1 MIMAVAKFFL
11 KEPKSKDETLIYLFF
26 SYNNKRLKYS
36 TGEKINPT
44 FWNKEKRLARETT
57 KFPEY
62 PEFNARLKK
71 IKSDVLDIHREL
83 LNDETVP
90 TNELLKKELDK
101 RAKLK
106 GLEKKDDI
114 FSFIDRYIEES
125 KIIKAPGTIRVYNR
139 AKAHLENYC
148 KEYNKQLDFDNINL
162 EFYNS
167 FISYL
172 TKENYSQNTIGKQ
185 IKVLKTF
192 LNEATDRGINTTLD
206 FKKRKFKRPTEDNDK
221 IYLNTEELER
231 LYNLKIEK
239 DKQLDE
245 IRDLFIIGCYTGLRF
260 SDFTQLKPENIVD
273 GNKIRIRTNKT
284 NELVIIPLHKYV
296 REILKK
302 YKNEIPQ
309 ALSNSKMNLSLK
321 HLGRIAKITENVE
334 SSITKG
340 GKLVKT
346 TDFKYNLI
354 TTHTARRSFATNL
367 YLADIPGITI
377 MKITGH
383 QTEKSF
389 LRYIRISQEEN
400 ANKLLNH
407 EFFK

>member
-1 MIMAVAKFFL
+1 MAVAKFFL

-36 TGEKINPT
+36 TGEKINPSY
-44 FWNKEKRLARETT
+44 WNPEKQKARET
-57 KFPEY
+57 KQFSEY

-71 IKSDVLDIHREL
+71 IKSDILDIHREF
-83 LNDETVP
+83 LNDETEP

-101 RAKLK
+101 RTRLK
-106 GLEKKDDI
+106 GLEKKDNL
-114 FSFIDRYIEES
+114 FSFIDQYIEES

-167 FISYL
+167 FIGYL

-192 LNEATDRGINTTLD
+192 LNEATDRGINTTLEY
-206 FKKRKFKRPTEDNDK
+206 KKRKFKRPTEDTDK
-221 IYLNTEELER
+221 IYLNTDELE
-231 LYNLKIEK
+231 LIYKLKIDR

-260 SDFTQLKPENIVD
+260 SDFTQLKPENIEY
-273 GNKIRIRTNKT
+273 GNKIRIRTTKT
-284 NELVIIPLHKYV
+284 NELVVIPLHKYV

-302 YKNEIPQ
+302 YNNRIPQ
-309 ALSNSKMNLSLK
+309 ALSNPKMNLNLK
-321 HLGRIAKITENVE
+321 HLGRIAKINESVE